1 MGGVFAVVSSPSVV
15 EAESSESRSELMS
28 TMVWVEWVEVL
39 DLEVEA
45 AALAT
50 SETVGSSLLLS
61 VTVAELLHLKWCKYR
76 FINT

>member
-1 MGGVFAVVSSPSVV
+1 MV
-15 EAESSESRSELMS
+15 EAESSESRSEPMS

-61 VTVAELLHLKWCKYR
+61 VTVAELLDLK
-76 FINT
+76 

>member
-15 EAESSESRSELMS
+15 EVESSESRSELMS

-61 VTVAELLHLKWCKYR
+61 VTVAELLDLK
-76 FINT
+76 

>member
-1 MGGVFAVVSSPSVV
+1 MGGVFAFASSPSVV
-15 EAESSESRSELMS
+15 EAELSESRSELMS

-61 VTVAELLHLKWCKYR
+61 VTVAELLDLK
-76 FINT
+76 

>member
-61 VTVAELLHLKWCKYR
+61 VTVAELLDLK
-76 FINT
+76 

>member
-28 TMVWVEWVEVL
+28 TMVWVEGVEVL

-45 AALAT
+45 AALAP
-50 SETVGSSLLLS
+50 SEGVGSSLLLPATM
-61 VTVAELLHLKWCKYR
+61 VELLDLK
-76 FINT
+76 

>member
-1 MGGVFAVVSSPSVV
+1 MV

-28 TMVWVEWVEVL
+28 TMVWVEGVEVL

-50 SETVGSSLLLS
+50 SERVGSSLLLC
-61 VTVAELLHLKWCKYR
+61 VTVAELLDLK
-76 FINT
+76 